1 MWFWLVVIDIRG
13 GDIKKDKLLIQYARK
28 PGLAHNQRW
37 KYKDGFIFPQ
47 AAPHLVID
55 IRVSCT
61 ATGYKHNGTHVIF
74 FPISNRAVTLKKP
87 MDFF

>member
-1 MWFWLVVIDIRG
+1 MCFCLVVVDIRG

-55 IRVSCT
+55 IRVSRT
-61 ATGYKHNGTHVIF
+61 ASDCIHSGTHVTLL
-74 FPISNRAVTLKKP
+74 NRAATLRKP
-87 MDFF
+87 TDSF